1 MLDIEVAAKL
11 SQVQLRRHNEKG
23 RRLATPALRNLRS
36 FVES

>member
-1 MLDIEVAAKL
+1 MLNDDVVAKL
-11 SQVQLRRHNEKG
+11 SQVQLGRRNETG

>member
-1 MLDIEVAAKL
+1 MLIAGAPAKL
-11 SQVQLRRHNEKG
+11 SQVQLWRRNEKG